1 MLIKLLSV
9 HIVAAAASLTL
20 SLDASAASRFTV
32 QNDTEKDIF
41 VSIFSGAD
49 QFCALEQKSR
59 RIEAGETETHG
70 CTGNGTQR
78 CRLKFS
84 SAAGK
89 QFCKKQ
95 NNTCP
100 LDSARKMRNGETVVI
115 SKDEEDAFVC
125 AFF

>member
-1 MLIKLLSV
+1 MLIKLFSTL
-9 HIVAAAASLTL
+9 ILAVAASVAL
-20 SLDASAASRFTV
+20 SLDASAGSRFTV
-32 QNDTEKDIF
+32 QNDTGKDVF

-84 SAAGK
+84 AAGK
-89 QFCKKQ
+89 QICKKQ

-100 LDSARKMRNGETVVI
+100 LDSARKMRNGEKVVI
-115 SKDEEDAFVC
+115 SKDEEDEFVC